1 MNRIFIVKYLNF
13 KKMKKIILMLF
24 VFMTQLNYGQ
34 TTIKLENFDELKVF
48 DQLNVT
54 LIQSDE
60 NKVVVSGKN
69 ESYFEAI
76 NKNGVLKL
84 RMSVTKMLSGEDTKV
99 TLYFK
104 NIQIIDANEGSI
116 VSSKH
121 IFKQTTIQLSSQE
134 GAMIDVELN
143 IDNTTAKL
151 NSGGIINISG
161 KAVTQKATI
170 TSGGIFNA
178 KNLETSQTTV
188 SVSAGGS
195 ADVNAST
202 LVDAKVNAGGTIT
215 IYGKPK
221 QIKQQSFAGGTIIE
235 K

>member
-1 MNRIFIVKYLNF
+1 
-13 KKMKKIILMLF
+13 MKKIILIAF
-24 VFMTQLNYGQ
+24 VMISQFNFSQ
-34 TTIKLENFDELKVF
+34 TTLNLSDFDEVKVF

-54 LIQSDE
+54 LVQSNE

-69 ESYFEAI
+69 ESSFETI

-84 RMSVTKMLSGEDTKV
+84 RMKLTKMLSGEDIKV

-104 NIQIIDANEGSI
+104 KIKNIDANEGSI

-121 IFKQTTIQLSSQE
+121 IFKQNAMDLSSQE
-134 GAMIDVELN
+134 GAMIEVDLNVESA
-143 IDNTTAKL
+143 TVKL
-151 NSGGIINISG
+151 NSGGIINASG

-202 LVDAKVNAGGTIT
+202 LVDASVKAGGSIV

-221 QIKQQSFAGGTIIE
+221 QIKQETFAGGTITE

>member
-1 MNRIFIVKYLNF
+1 
-13 KKMKKIILMLF
+13 MKKIILIAF
-24 VFMTQLNYGQ
+24 VMISQLNFSQ

-54 LIQSDE
+54 LVQSDE

-69 ESYFEAI
+69 ESSFETV

-84 RMSVTKMLSGEDTKV
+84 RMKLTKMLSGEDTKV

-104 NIQIIDANEGSI
+104 NIKSIDANEGSI
-116 VSSKH
+116 VSSKQ
-121 IFKQTTIQLSSQE
+121 IFKQTTMDLSSQE
-134 GAMIDVELN
+134 GAKIDVEL
-143 IDNTTAKL
+143 DVENTSIKIY
-151 NSGGIINISG
+151 SGGIISLWG
-161 KAVTQKATI
+161 KAVTQKTTI
-170 TSGGIFNA
+170 NSGGIFYA
-178 KNLETSQTTV
+178 KDLVTSQTTV

-195 ADVNAST
+195 ADVNATT
-202 LVDAKVNAGGTIT
+202 LVNAKVNAGGSIS

-221 QIKQQSFAGGTIIE
+221 EIKQETFAGGIITE

>member
-1 MNRIFIVKYLNF
+1 
-13 KKMKKIILMLF
+13 MKKIFLVAIVMIS
-24 VFMTQLNYGQ
+24 QLNFSQ
-34 TTIKLENFDELKVF
+34 TTIKLEDFDELKVF

-60 NKVVVSGKN
+60 NKVVVTGKN
-69 ESYFEAI
+69 ESSFEAV

-84 RMSVTKMLSGEDTKV
+84 RMTLTKILSGDATKV

-104 NIQIIDANEGSI
+104 NLKSIDVNEGSI

-121 IFKQTTIQLSSQE
+121 VFKQTTMELSSQE
-134 GAMIDVELN
+134 AAKIDLDLDVEN
-143 IDNTTAKL
+143 ATIKIY
-151 NSGGIINISG
+151 SGGIVSVRG
-161 KAVTQKATI
+161 KAVTQKTI
-170 TSGGIFNA
+170 INSGGIFHA
-178 KNLETSQTTV
+178 KDLITSQTLV

-195 ADVNAST
+195 ADVHATT
-202 LVDAKVNAGGTIT
+202 LVNAKVNAGGSIS

-221 QIKQQSFAGGTIIE
+221 EIKQETFAGGTITE

>member
-1 MNRIFIVKYLNF
+1 
-13 KKMKKIILMLF
+13 MKKIILMVF
-24 VFMTQLNYGQ
+24 VFVTQLNFGQ

-54 LIQSDE
+54 LVQSDE

-69 ESYFEAI
+69 ENDFEAV

-84 RMSVTKMLSGEDTKV
+84 RMRLTKMLSGEDTKV

-104 NIQIIDANEGSI
+104 NIKSIDANEGSI

-121 IFKQTTIQLSSQE
+121 IFKQTTLDLSSQE
-134 GAMIDVELN
+134 GAKIDVELDV
-143 IDNTTAKL
+143 DNTTIKIY
-151 NSGGIINISG
+151 SGGIISLWG
-161 KAVTQKATI
+161 KAVTQKTTI
-170 TSGGIFNA
+170 NSGGIFYG
-178 KNLETSQTTV
+178 KDLVTSQTSV

-195 ADVNAST
+195 ADVNATT
-202 LVDAKVNAGGTIT
+202 LVNAKVNAGGSIS

-221 QIKQQSFAGGTIIE
+221 EIKQETFAGGIITE

>member
-1 MNRIFIVKYLNF
+1 
-13 KKMKKIILMLF
+13 MKKIFLVAIVMISQF
-24 VFMTQLNYGQ
+24 NFSQ
-34 TTIKLENFDELKVF
+34 TTIKLEDFDELKVF

-60 NKVVVSGKN
+60 NKVVVTGKN
-69 ESYFEAI
+69 ESSFEAV

-84 RMSVTKMLSGEDTKV
+84 RMTLTKILSGDATKV

-104 NIQIIDANEGSI
+104 NLKSIDVNEGSI

-121 IFKQTTIQLSSQE
+121 VFKQTTMELSSQE
-134 GAMIDVELN
+134 AAKIDLDLDVEN
-143 IDNTTAKL
+143 ATIKIY
-151 NSGGIINISG
+151 SGGIVSVRG
-161 KAVTQKATI
+161 KAVTQKTI
-170 TSGGIFNA
+170 INSGGIFHA
-178 KNLETSQTTV
+178 KDLITSQTLV

-195 ADVNAST
+195 ADVHATT
-202 LVDAKVNAGGTIT
+202 LVNAKVNAGGSIS

-221 QIKQQSFAGGTIIE
+221 EIKQETFAGGTITE

>member
-1 MNRIFIVKYLNF
+1 
-13 KKMKKIILMLF
+13 MKKVILLVF
-24 VFMTQLNYGQ
+24 VMISQLNYGQ

-54 LIQSDE
+54 LVQSDE
-60 NKVVVSGKN
+60 NKVVVTGKN
-69 ESYFEAI
+69 ESSFETV

-84 RMSVTKMLSGEDTKV
+84 RMTLTKILSGADTKV

-104 NIQIIDANEGSI
+104 NIKSIDANEGSI

-121 IFKQTTIQLSSQE
+121 VFKQTTMDLSSQE
-134 GAMIDVELN
+134 GAN
-143 IDNTTAKL
+143 IDGELDTENTTVKL
-151 NSGGIINISG
+151 YSGGIMSLSG
-161 KAVTQKATI
+161 KAVTQKVTI
-170 TSGGIFNA
+170 NSGGIFNA

-195 ADVNAST
+195 AEVNATT
-202 LVDAKVNAGGTIT
+202 LVDAKVKAGGNIT

-221 QIKQQSFAGGTIIE
+221 EIKQETFAGGIITQ